1 MSFRAVLLL
10 SLFATAPLVVAD
22 AAAAPPKK
30 GQTGGA
36 EEAKYPLIEMTGI
49 AQFDEVFTPARSIQE
64 TLDGQK
70 KALTDARTQLNTAL
84 GLASDSPVKT
94 AIEDL
99 KGKAEGKIKVAMNG
113 NTPKLEASEAVPENV
128 QAGIDAVNKLM
139 AACQNTVATGQDL
152 TAQSQEL
159 ISKASAFPSQVPSL
173 VTGDPAAAA
182 KALKQVNANLKA
194 MGTTPERLKMIGNE
208 AMAIINDVRAT
219 FGA

>member
-1 MSFRAVLLL
+1 MSFRTVLLL

-22 AAAAPPKK
+22 AEAAPKK
-30 GQTGGA
+30 GQTSGS
-36 EEAKYPLIEMTGI
+36 EEAKYPVIEMTGI
-49 AQFDEVFTPARSIQE
+49 AQFDEVFTPAKSIQD

-70 KALTDARTQLNTAL
+70 KELTDARTQLNTAL
-84 GLASDSPVKT
+84 GLATDSPVKA

-113 NTPKLEASEAVPENV
+113 NTPKLEATEAVPENV

-139 AACQNTVATGQDL
+139 AACQNTVAAGRDLSAQAQD
-152 TAQSQEL
+152 L
-159 ISKASAFPSQVPSL
+159 ISKASAFPGQVPSV
-173 VTGDPAAAA
+173 VTGDPVAAA

-194 MGTTPERLKMIGNE
+194 MGTTPERLKMLGNE
-208 AMAIINDVRAT
+208 AMAIINDVRST